1 MTEAQYQAKLI
12 KNYEA
17 QGWYVV
23 KLMQVNKAGLP
34 DLLLLRPN
42 EVHWVEVKAHKGRLS
57 KVQEYRHQEL
67 RALGFTVETLRPQ

>member
-12 KNYEA
+12 KAYEA
-17 QGWYVV
+17 EGWYVV

-34 DLLLLRPN
+34 DLLLLRPSQ
-42 EVHWVEVKAHKGRLS
+42 VHWVEVKAPKGRLS

-67 RALGFTVETLRPQ
+67 RALGFTVETMKP